1 MDTKKTAL
9 VIGTGAGGAV
19 VARDLQGKY
28 QVTMLEAGKEFQPF
42 SFPVNKLAGLRRTGL
57 FFDERLIR
65 MFLPNMLVEK
75 TPDMIMVRGIGKDG
89 KPEKIVLEVIN
100 ILHPTEEA
108 YFEGCEDIEDHRPP
122 LGLH

>member
-57 FFDERLIR
+57 FFDCEF
-65 MFLPNMLVEK
+65 FLSVTLNEWNQAEINEKQRKLAVFQTCSLCEIVIYLV
-75 TPDMIMVRGIGKDG
+75 
-89 KPEKIVLEVIN
+89 
-100 ILHPTEEA
+100 
-108 YFEGCEDIEDHRPP
+108 
-122 LGLH
+122 

>member
-65 MFLPNMLVEK
+65 LLIPSMRLERSQEV
-75 TPDMIMVRGIGKDG
+75 IIAHGIGVGGTTTLATGNAVRCDETLKALGID
-89 KPEKIVLEVIN
+89 LDAQF
-100 ILHPTEEA
+100 EA
-108 YFEGCEDIEDHRPP
+108 LY
-122 LGLH
+122 